1 MDIMNLVGILI
12 IYESRKAHDD
22 PLFRAMQHGM
32 EVPYR
37 VHGLSDLS
45 VRAWG
50 AFHSIQTPSQNF
62 ATQCFMYPRFA
73 LELRQTVERQP
84 LISESR
90 LAEIGELVRDAE
102 AKLTALADAR
112 MASLKSGKE
121 DRKGKNKVREE
132 QEVGKLKL
140 KHVHKAVDT
149 KAKLEERQRE
159 YKAAQDR
166 LMAMAKDEA
175 SGEGVISIPS
185 SHSKDSV
192 DDPSGSYS
200 RPGLLRSSCLADVRI
215 GSSTSSKLNYILEE
229 VRAFRV
235 SDDNAHLIYIHRFE
249 NILPLKRF

>member
-1 MDIMNLVGILI
+1 
-12 IYESRKAHDD
+12 
-22 PLFRAMQHGM
+22 M

-37 VHGLSDLS
+37 IHGLSDLS
-45 VRAWG
+45 ARAWG
-50 AFHSIQTPSQNF
+50 AFPLIQSPSQNF
-62 ATQCFMYPRFA
+62 AAQCFMYPRFA

-84 LISESR
+84 LISELR

-102 AKLTALADAR
+102 AKLTALADTR

-159 YKAAQDR
+159 YKAAQDM
-166 LMAMAKDEA
+166 LMAMALEA

-192 DDPSGSYS
+192 DDPSNSNS

-229 VRAFRV
+229 VRVF
-235 SDDNAHLIYIHRFE
+235 
-249 NILPLKRF
+249 